1 MAVNSVGHSFLCNNV
16 ILEIDE
22 SEVNTTTA
30 ILLSSKILNTFFSL
44 CSQRKF
50 WLSVLEIANCM
61 SEQQTGKTRI
71 RLFFQKQSDLGL
83 RCLSRHC
90 LQAVSV
96 QNFRTSIVV
105 LSILWL
111 FQFVW
116 TCFFFPSRYAEV
128 LKVLFRLWWT
138 NSSVLFWE
146 NRILAFHVR
155 QLGGDTPV

>member
-111 FQFVW
+111 FQFV
-116 TCFFFPSRYAEV
+116 
-128 LKVLFRLWWT
+128 
-138 NSSVLFWE
+138 
-146 NRILAFHVR
+146 
-155 QLGGDTPV
+155 